1 MGRANPKLIGG
12 FVLGAIVLAIVG
24 LIFFSKGG
32 FFAQREHYI
41 LYFDRSVK
49 GLSVGAPVTF
59 RGVRIGAV
67 TDISVHV
74 RPTDYTFKIPVAIE
88 IDPKRIEQIKNNG
101 EIAEKLIRFG
111 TEDTL
116 QDLIGAG
123 LRGQLQLQSLIT
135 GQLFVQLDIHPGTDV
150 VLSGYQGPYPEI
162 PTIPSGL
169 DELSRT
175 FENLPVQEV
184 ADKLMSTLS
193 GLESLVHNP
202 DLPASLNKLNHGLD
216 ELRLLLAKIDRG
228 VDPALQQFNS
238 AATAVRKSADNVA
251 ERVAGMTSRSQSSFD
266 RLDQTLAQAG
276 TTLQKAETIL
286 QENDE
291 LGGQLHLTLQEL
303 QRTARSLRLLT
314 DALES
319 HPDMLVRGK
328 GKEEV
333 KP

>member
-12 FVLGAIVLAIVG
+12 FVLGAIILAVVG

-32 FFAQREHYI
+32 LFTQRESYL

-59 RGVRIGAV
+59 RGVRIGSV
-67 TDISVHV
+67 TAISVHV
-74 RPTDYTFKIPVAIE
+74 HPAEYSFKIPVAIE
-88 IDPKRIEQIKNNG
+88 IDPKRIEQVKPNG
-101 EIAEKLIRFG
+101 EIADKLIRFG

-116 QDLIGAG
+116 EDLIGAG

-135 GQLFVQLDIHPGTDV
+135 GQLFVQLDMYPGTDV
-150 VLSGYQGPYPEI
+150 IVSGYKAAYPEI

-175 FENLPVQEV
+175 FENLPVQEIT
-184 ADKLMSTLS
+184 DKLISTLT
-193 GLESLVHNP
+193 GLERLVQNP
-202 DLPASLNKLNHGLD
+202 DLPSSLHKLNLGLD
-216 ELRLLLAKIDRG
+216 ELNAVLVKANQGI
-228 VDPALQQFNS
+228 DPALQKFDSAAMAVRNS
-238 AATAVRKSADNVA
+238 ADSVSDRVA
-251 ERVAGMTSRSQSSFD
+251 EMSARSQASFD
-266 RLDQTLAQAG
+266 RLDQTMDQAG
-276 TTLQKAETIL
+276 KTLQSAQTIL

-291 LGGQLHLTLQEL
+291 LGSQLQLTLQEL

-314 DALES
+314 EAIER

-328 GKEEV
+328 GQEEV